1 MTFTSFRKSPP
12 ASLPPD
18 EGAQGAV
25 FHAPAGF
32 ILKSGICGDGL
43 KLVYKIYGKL
53 NAEKTNCILHPTSF
67 DATHP
72 ELEFNVG
79 PAKTLDTNRYC
90 VLIVNLLGNGL
101 STSPSGSIDGGHD
114 QEYPPTGTSI
124 CDNVRLQALLLDSLG
139 ISEIACIY
147 GYSMGAMQ
155 ALHWAAMFPQR
166 VKRVAAVCGSAKP
179 SDFNIVFLDSLE
191 AALLADKDCDVSTGW
206 TLRGSCQQGL
216 KAFARIYAGWGVPR
230 QFYQKEIWRKSSR
243 DGLAF
248 SSREDFVTRSYD
260 KGFVNSNPLNL
271 LAQVRTWRQGDICR
285 AHGMPSSSLASVLGR
300 ITARVYLMPCTT
312 DSYFNAADIESEGHL
327 IRNCRFLPIESDWG
341 HRAGDPHRPGQ
352 EAEADFI
359 KRHVEELLAEEVGNI
374 GDSRVLL
381 GRADGTIVEGPGTDG
396 GLTTDHKPDHPVEV
410 ERIERTGGTVQ
421 TIMGVPRVNGDLAVS
436 RAFGDSQHKQTGG
449 PKQEDHPVSV
459 EPEFT
464 TLTCDRTDFLV
475 LVCDGISEGSFPNRE
490 VVQLA
495 AEELKSKEPA
505 QAAASVCRRALDR
518 GSMDNLSC
526 MIVCFDGKSETKG
539 RVKDLVPGPFTE
551 ATHGG
556 FRKAYAAMAERAGM
570 PLEAAVERRYDDIS
584 KLDEEASRHGA
595 KENGSSADAKPKEEN
610 GQSWAKLLWP
620 MRSMEQGLEDT
631 DSALRELR
639 SELRN
644 FGTGP
649 PKKLAPGS
657 KERTAWFKE
666 WLEGL
671 EVEGGKDPSTMS
683 RDELLN
689 WVEEDPQ
696 VLAMARA
703 QGWVGPRAMRRVR
716 IVDADKLRPAIE
728 AHSVIQ
734 WDDRL
739 LSVCGQVG
747 KVLQDDETDSTSQ
760 AHELMSVKGF
770 VSSD

>member
-1 MTFTSFRKSPP
+1 MGQ
-12 ASLPPD
+12 SLPKAVTSIVLEEDAGPLFRLGSAEMNGHRPSMEDAHVALMRDSWGFFGVFDGHGGQQCSAFVARRLTEELSKMDLPD
-18 EGAQGAV
+18 NDAV
-25 FHAPAGF
+25 
-32 ILKSGICGDGL
+32 KSLMLRID
-43 KLVYKIYGKL
+43 
-53 NAEKTNCILHPTSF
+53 AEF
-67 DATHP
+67 
-72 ELEFNVG
+72 LET
-79 PAKTLDTNRYC
+79 KQ
-90 VLIVNLLGNGL
+90 
-101 STSPSGSIDGGHD
+101 PSGS
-114 QEYPPTGTSI
+114 TGT
-124 CDNVRLQALLLDSLG
+124 
-139 ISEIACIY
+139 
-147 GYSMGAMQ
+147 
-155 ALHWAAMFPQR
+155 F
-166 VKRVAAVCGSAKP
+166 
-179 SDFNIVFLDSLE
+179 
-191 AALLADKDCDVSTGW
+191 
-206 TLRGSCQQGL
+206 
-216 KAFARIYAGWGVPR
+216 AFAIP
-230 QFYQKEIWRKSSR
+230 ST
-243 DGLAF
+243 DGK
-248 SSREDFVTRSYD
+248 T
-260 KGFVNSNPLNL
+260 
-271 LAQVRTWRQGDICR
+271 
-285 AHGMPSSSLASVLGR
+285 
-300 ITARVYLMPCTT
+300 
-312 DSYFNAADIESEGHL
+312 
-327 IRNCRFLPIESDWG
+327 
-341 HRAGDPHRPGQ
+341 
-352 EAEADFI
+352 
-359 KRHVEELLAEEVGNI
+359 VELRVGNI
-374 GDSRVLL
+374 GDSRVLP

-644 FGTGP
+644 FGAGP

-747 KVLQDDETDSTSQ
+747 KVLQDDETDNTSQ
-760 AHELMSVKGF
+760 VKFRGKVSASVWLPIGCLIDEEPEPPRKVRVAPLEALKAAVEENPMLSWKDGMQDLAGQLAIAMKEEPELQLTELRFPPPISVRAWLPNAVLEDLEGPARDLPLEDIMESAE
-770 VSSD
+770 SSEDDDDLMLEDADALRDAYIPSVEKVKAAVEASENLEWEDTLPTCCEQKAEVLMDHPSGTSCLRVADGLVWLPTSVLEEISTNQSAEAAETAAEGENADDSSAKRQRTS

>member
-1 MTFTSFRKSPP
+1 
-12 ASLPPD
+12 
-18 EGAQGAV
+18 
-25 FHAPAGF
+25 
-32 ILKSGICGDGL
+32 
-43 KLVYKIYGKL
+43 
-53 NAEKTNCILHPTSF
+53 
-67 DATHP
+67 
-72 ELEFNVG
+72 
-79 PAKTLDTNRYC
+79 
-90 VLIVNLLGNGL
+90 
-101 STSPSGSIDGGHD
+101 
-114 QEYPPTGTSI
+114 
-124 CDNVRLQALLLDSLG
+124 
-139 ISEIACIY
+139 
-147 GYSMGAMQ
+147 
-155 ALHWAAMFPQR
+155 
-166 VKRVAAVCGSAKP
+166 
-179 SDFNIVFLDSLE
+179 
-191 AALLADKDCDVSTGW
+191 
-206 TLRGSCQQGL
+206 
-216 KAFARIYAGWGVPR
+216 
-230 QFYQKEIWRKSSR
+230 
-243 DGLAF
+243 
-248 SSREDFVTRSYD
+248 
-260 KGFVNSNPLNL
+260 
-271 LAQVRTWRQGDICR
+271 
-285 AHGMPSSSLASVLGR
+285 
-300 ITARVYLMPCTT
+300 
-312 DSYFNAADIESEGHL
+312 
-327 IRNCRFLPIESDWG
+327 
-341 HRAGDPHRPGQ
+341 
-352 EAEADFI
+352 
-359 KRHVEELLAEEVGNI
+359 
-374 GDSRVLL
+374 
-381 GRADGTIVEGPGTDG
+381 
-396 GLTTDHKPDHPVEV
+396 LTTDHKPDHPVEV

-644 FGTGP
+644 FGAGP
-649 PKKLAPGS
+649 PKKLAPG

-747 KVLQDDETDSTSQ
+747 KVLQDDETDNTSQ
-760 AHELMSVKGF
+760 VKFRGKVSASVWLPIGCLIDEEPEPPRKVRVAPLEALKAAVEENPMLSWKDGMQDLAGQIAIAMKEEPELQLTELRFPPPISARAWLPNAVLEDLEGPAQDLPLEDIMESAESSEDDDDLMLEDADALRDAYIPSVEKVKAAVEASENLEWEETLPTCCEQKAEVLMDHPSGTSCLR
-770 VSSD
+770 VADGLVWLPTSVLEEISTNQPAEAAETAAEEENADDSSAKRQRTS